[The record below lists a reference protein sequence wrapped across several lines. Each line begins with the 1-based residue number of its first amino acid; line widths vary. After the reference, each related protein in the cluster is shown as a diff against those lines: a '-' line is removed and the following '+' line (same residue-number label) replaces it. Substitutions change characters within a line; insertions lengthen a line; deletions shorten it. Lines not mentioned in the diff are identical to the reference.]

1 MSNYNSSG
9 KNNENQKIDT
19 NKCTIPTDEDPFKR
33 DNFLNGY
40 IAYCNQC
47 PNGGWNSDCYYS
59 DNEPNVLAI
68 KHNQTVHNGKV
79 FATVRRVECRR

>member
-1 MSNYNSSG
+1 MSNHNASG
-9 KNNENQKIDT
+9 KNTKKIDT
-19 NKCTIPTDEDPFKR
+19 NKCTIPTNESPFERK
-33 DNFLNGY
+33 NFLSGY

-47 PNGGWNSDCYYS
+47 PNGGWTSDCYQF

-68 KHNQTVHNGKV
+68 KHNQTVHDGKL